1 MYCGSVAACP
11 LQITV
16 VHGHGRGVC
25 AVTFLASVTGDEC
38 STFNVVLC
46 C

>member
-1 MYCGSVAACP
+1 MYCGSVVACP

-16 VHGHGRGVC
+16 VRGSGRAMC
-25 AVTFLASVTGDEC
+25 AMAFLASVTDDEC

>member
-1 MYCGSVAACP
+1 MYCGLVTACP
-11 LQITV
+11 LEITV
-16 VHGHGRGVC
+16 VRGHGRAVC
-25 AVTFLASVTGDEC
+25 AVAFVACVTGDEC